1 MTTVGELWLRL
12 NNDERNRVGAALTTV
27 LPGTGMELYMAIMR
41 TAHRP
46 EPQPADWS
54 PHLFA
59 ATPEPAKPVRCHDC
73 DTEVSVDPIAYVLED
88 GKTIVQLGGGC
99 WRKRMLRTAEDV
111 SARHEALTLPIDQR
125 GGE

>member
-59 ATPEPAKPVRCHDC
+59 ATPEPPQVKAVRCYDC
-73 DTEVSVDPIAYVLED
+73 DAIVVRDPMWWVLPDE
-88 GKTIVQLGGGC
+88 TVIVLGSTC
-99 WRKRMLRTAEDV
+99 WRRRILHADETAG
-111 SARHEALTLPIDQR
+111 HEAPPLPIDCR
-125 GGE
+125 EGP